1 MKLSI
6 GFTGDIAFSEYTKNL
21 YKTPK
26 KIDKKIYEFFKN
38 NDYNVLNF
46 ESPVTESNL
55 TRKAALTHKSNPG
68 ALEFIKEEIKK
79 PILSL
84 ANNHMM
90 DFGPKGLLDTLKYV
104 ENANLPFIGAGKN
117 EDEAT
122 KYLILGDD
130 VKVGIFSVQY
140 KDYYVASKDKP
151 GPAHNKHFE
160 IVKQKIKELRSKVD
174 WIVMVYHGGEEFI
187 NVPMPYTRKLY
198 KKFLK
203 WGVDVVVAHHPHTVQ
218 GYEKVKNKM
227 IFYSL
232 GNFVFDTNF
241 QRAQYGTDEGML
253 ISLEFTKTDYKFKNL
268 PIKINREAG
277 TIDSMNKNLYFK
289 DISTNY
295 NKLWQTSARKLY
307 KINSNKK
314 ELKKYRNQFSIS
326 NLYIEK
332 ANIEKVVPFD
342 KLIKDNYIKEL
353 DTIPKVKNKNKVVRK
368 FNRVSNKLKTANYK
382 KYFYMK
388 WAKIFK

>member
-21 YKTPK
+21 YKTPE

-55 TRKAALTHKSNPG
+55 TKKAALTHKSNLG

-104 ENANLPFIGAGKN
+104 EKANLPFIGAGKN

-174 WIVMVYHGGEEFI
+174 WIVMVYHGGEEFV

-277 TIDSMNKNLYFK
+277 TIDSKNKSLYFK

-295 NKLWQTSARKLY
+295 NKLWKISARKLY

-342 KLIKDNYIKEL
+342 ELIKDNYIKEL
-353 DTIPKVKNKNKVVRK
+353 DTIPKVKAKNKVVRK
-368 FNRVSNKLKTANYK
+368 FNRVSNRLKTANYK

>member
-1 MKLSI
+1 
-6 GFTGDIAFSEYTKNL
+6 
-21 YKTPK
+21 
-26 KIDKKIYEFFKN
+26 
-38 NDYNVLNF
+38 
-46 ESPVTESNL
+46 
-55 TRKAALTHKSNPG
+55 
-68 ALEFIKEEIKK
+68 
-79 PILSL
+79 
-84 ANNHMM
+84 
-90 DFGPKGLLDTLKYV
+90 
-104 ENANLPFIGAGKN
+104 
-117 EDEAT
+117 
-122 KYLILGDD
+122 
-130 VKVGIFSVQY
+130 
-140 KDYYVASKDKP
+140 
-151 GPAHNKHFE
+151 
-160 IVKQKIKELRSKVD
+160 
-174 WIVMVYHGGEEFI
+174 MVYHGGEEFV

-268 PIKINREAG
+268 PIKINREAE
-277 TIDSMNKNLYFK
+277 TIDSKNKSLYFK

-295 NKLWQTSARKLY
+295 NKLWKISARKLY

-342 KLIKDNYIKEL
+342 ELIKDNYIKEL
-353 DTIPKVKNKNKVVRK
+353 DTIPKVKAKNKVVRK

>member
-55 TRKAALTHKSNPG
+55 TKKAALTHKSNLG
-68 ALEFIKEEIKK
+68 ALEFIKKEIKK

-104 ENANLPFIGAGKN
+104 EKANLPFIGAGKN

-151 GPAHNKHFE
+151 GSAHNKHFE
-160 IVKQKIKELRSKVD
+160 IVKHKIKELRSKVD
-174 WIVMVYHGGEEFI
+174 WIVMVYHGGEEFV

-268 PIKINREAG
+268 SIKINREAG
-277 TIDSMNKNLYFK
+277 TIDSKNKSLYFK

-295 NKLWQTSARKLY
+295 NKLWKISARKLY

-314 ELKKYRNQFSIS
+314 DLKKYRNQFSIS

-342 KLIKDNYIKEL
+342 ELIKDNYIKEL
-353 DTIPKVKNKNKVVRK
+353 DTIPKVKAKNKVVRK
-368 FNRVSNKLKTANYK
+368 FNRVLNKLKTANYK

>member
-55 TRKAALTHKSNPG
+55 TKKAALTHKSNLG
-68 ALEFIKEEIKK
+68 ALEFIKKEIKK

-104 ENANLPFIGAGKN
+104 EKANLPFIGAGKN

-174 WIVMVYHGGEEFI
+174 WIVMVYHGGEEFV

-277 TIDSMNKNLYFK
+277 TIDSKNKSLYFK

-295 NKLWQTSARKLY
+295 NKLWKISARKLY

-342 KLIKDNYIKEL
+342 ELIKDNYIKEL
-353 DTIPKVKNKNKVVRK
+353 DTIPKVKAKNKVVRK
-368 FNRVSNKLKTANYK
+368 FNRVSNRLKTANYK

>member
-21 YKTPK
+21 YKTPE
-26 KIDKKIYEFFKN
+26 KIDKKIYEFFKS

-55 TRKAALTHKSNPG
+55 TKKAALTHKSNPG
-68 ALEFIKEEIKK
+68 ALEFIKKEIKK

-104 ENANLPFIGAGKN
+104 ENAKLPYIGAGKN

-130 VKVGIFSVQY
+130 VKVGVFSVQY

-277 TIDSMNKNLYFK
+277 TIDKVDKSLYFK

-295 NKLWQTSARKLY
+295 NKLWKTSARKLY

-342 KLIKDNYIKEL
+342 ELIKDNYIKEL
-353 DTIPKVKNKNKVVRK
+353 DTIPKVKAKNKVVRK

>member
-26 KIDKKIYEFFKN
+26 KVDKKIYEFFKN

-55 TRKAALTHKSNPG
+55 TKKAALTHKSNLG
-68 ALEFIKEEIKK
+68 ALEFIKKEIKK

-104 ENANLPFIGAGKN
+104 EKANLPFIGAGKN

-174 WIVMVYHGGEEFI
+174 WIVMVYHGGEEFV

-277 TIDSMNKNLYFK
+277 TIDSKNKSLYFK

-295 NKLWQTSARKLY
+295 NKLWKISARKLY

-342 KLIKDNYIKEL
+342 ELIKDNYIKEL
-353 DTIPKVKNKNKVVRK
+353 DTIPKVKAKNKVVRK

>member
-21 YKTPK
+21 YKTPE

-55 TRKAALTHKSNPG
+55 TKKAALTHKSNLG
-68 ALEFIKEEIKK
+68 ALEFIKKEIKK

-104 ENANLPFIGAGKN
+104 EKANLPFIGAGKN

-174 WIVMVYHGGEEFI
+174 WIVMVYHGGEEFV

-203 WGVDVVVAHHPHTVQ
+203 WGVDIVVAHHPHTVQ
-218 GYEKVKNKM
+218 GYEKIKNKM

-268 PIKINREAG
+268 PIKINREAE
-277 TIDSMNKNLYFK
+277 TIDSKNKSLYFK

-295 NKLWQTSARKLY
+295 NKLWKISARKLY

-342 KLIKDNYIKEL
+342 ELIKDNYIKEL
-353 DTIPKVKNKNKVVRK
+353 DTISKVKAKNKVVRK

>member
-21 YKTPK
+21 YKTPE

-55 TRKAALTHKSNPG
+55 TKKAALTHKSNLG
-68 ALEFIKEEIKK
+68 ALEFIKKEIKK

-104 ENANLPFIGAGKN
+104 EKANLPFIGAGKN

-174 WIVMVYHGGEEFI
+174 WIVMVYHGGEEFV

-277 TIDSMNKNLYFK
+277 TIDSKNKSLYFK

-295 NKLWQTSARKLY
+295 NKLWKISARKLY

-342 KLIKDNYIKEL
+342 ELIKDNYIKEL
-353 DTIPKVKNKNKVVRK
+353 DTIPKVKAKNKVVRK

>member
-55 TRKAALTHKSNPG
+55 TKKAALTHKSNLG
-68 ALEFIKEEIKK
+68 ALEFIKKEIKK

-104 ENANLPFIGAGKN
+104 EKANLPFIGAGKN

-174 WIVMVYHGGEEFI
+174 WIVMVYHGGEEFV

-268 PIKINREAG
+268 PIKINREAE
-277 TIDSMNKNLYFK
+277 TIDSKNKSLYFK

-295 NKLWQTSARKLY
+295 NKLWKISARKLY

-342 KLIKDNYIKEL
+342 ELIKDNYIKEL
-353 DTIPKVKNKNKVVRK
+353 DTIPKVKAKNKVVRK

>member
-55 TRKAALTHKSNPG
+55 TKKAALTHKSNLG
-68 ALEFIKEEIKK
+68 ALEFIKKEIKK

-104 ENANLPFIGAGKN
+104 EKANLPFIGAGKN

-174 WIVMVYHGGEEFI
+174 WIVMVYHGGEEFV

-277 TIDSMNKNLYFK
+277 TIDSKNKSLYFK

-295 NKLWQTSARKLY
+295 NKLWKISARKLY

-342 KLIKDNYIKEL
+342 ELIKDNYIKEL
-353 DTIPKVKNKNKVVRK
+353 DTIPKVKAKNKVVRK

>member
-55 TRKAALTHKSNPG
+55 TKKAALTHKSNLG
-68 ALEFIKEEIKK
+68 ALEFIKKEIKK

-104 ENANLPFIGAGKN
+104 EKANLPFIGAGKN

-160 IVKQKIKELRSKVD
+160 IVKHKIKELRSKVD
-174 WIVMVYHGGEEFI
+174 WIVMVYHGGEEFV

-277 TIDSMNKNLYFK
+277 TIDSKNKSLYFK

-295 NKLWQTSARKLY
+295 NKLWKISARKLY

-332 ANIEKVVPFD
+332 VNIEKVVPFD
-342 KLIKDNYIKEL
+342 ELIKNNYIKEL
-353 DTIPKVKNKNKVVRK
+353 DIIPKVKAKNKVVRK
-368 FNRVSNKLKTANYK
+368 FNRVLNKLKTANYK

>member
-21 YKTPK
+21 YKTPE

-55 TRKAALTHKSNPG
+55 TKKAALTHKSNLG
-68 ALEFIKEEIKK
+68 ALEFIKKEIKK

-104 ENANLPFIGAGKN
+104 EKANLPFIGAGKN

-174 WIVMVYHGGEEFI
+174 WIVMVYHGGEEFV

-277 TIDSMNKNLYFK
+277 TIDSKNKSLYFK

-295 NKLWQTSARKLY
+295 NKLWKISARKLY

-342 KLIKDNYIKEL
+342 ELIKDNYIKEL
-353 DTIPKVKNKNKVVRK
+353 DTIPKVKAKNKVVRK
-368 FNRVSNKLKTANYK
+368 FNRVSNRLKTANYK

>member
-21 YKTPK
+21 YKTPE

-55 TRKAALTHKSNPG
+55 TKKAALTHKSNLG
-68 ALEFIKEEIKK
+68 ALEFIKKEIKK

-104 ENANLPFIGAGKN
+104 EKANLPFIGAGKN

-174 WIVMVYHGGEEFI
+174 WIVMVYHGGEEFV

-203 WGVDVVVAHHPHTVQ
+203 WGVGVVVAHHPHTVQ

-277 TIDSMNKNLYFK
+277 TIDSKNKSLYFK

-295 NKLWQTSARKLY
+295 NKLWKISARKLY

-342 KLIKDNYIKEL
+342 ELIKDNYIKEL
-353 DTIPKVKNKNKVVRK
+353 DTIPKVKAKNKVVRK
-368 FNRVSNKLKTANYK
+368 FNRVSNRLKTANYK